1 MAIGTEAVRVRLVDP
16 PKGLRLRYQVH
27 VEGVGWM
34 EWVGESEL
42 AGTTGQSRRLEA
54 IRVELV
60 RE

>member
-1 MAIGTEAVRVRLVDP
+1 
-16 PKGLRLRYQVH
+16 
-27 VEGVGWM
+27 M
-34 EWVGESEL
+34 EWVDEGEL